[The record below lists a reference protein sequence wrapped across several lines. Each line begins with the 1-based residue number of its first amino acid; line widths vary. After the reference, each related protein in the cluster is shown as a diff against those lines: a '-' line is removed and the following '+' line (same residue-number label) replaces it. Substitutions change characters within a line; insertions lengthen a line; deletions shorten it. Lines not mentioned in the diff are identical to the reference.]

1 MQRRSAKLLAVPHDW
16 SAHTFVGDRADFID
30 GIEDATPPQA
40 GSAEAEAAEAAE
52 AARAAQAGRLA
63 EMQAAEATQKEGG
76 EGEDDAAQLYEL
88 AQNHA
93 KEVRRQSSW
102 SGKSPAAWSRV
113 KLCRTS
119 GRRAWRR

>member
-63 EMQAAEATQKEGG
+63 EMQAAEAPQKGG
-76 EGEDDAAQLYEL
+76 GGGDDAAQLYEL

-93 KEVRRQSSW
+93 KEVRRQSSS

>member
-1 MQRRSAKLLAVPHDW
+1 MRSSLPCRTIGI
-16 SAHTFVGDRADFID
+16 AHTFVGDSADFID

-63 EMQAAEATQKEGG
+63 EMQAAEATQKGGG

-93 KEVRRQSSW
+93 KEVRRQSS
-102 SGKSPAAWSRV
+102 SPGKSPAAWSRV

>member
-1 MQRRSAKLLAVPHDW
+1 MRSSLPCRTIGI
-16 SAHTFVGDRADFID
+16 AHTFVGDRADFID

-63 EMQAAEATQKEGG
+63 EMQAAEATQKGG

-93 KEVRRQSSW
+93 KEVRRQSSS

>member
-1 MQRRSAKLLAVPHDW
+1 LPCRTIGI
-16 SAHTFVGDRADFID
+16 AHTFVGDRADFID

-93 KEVRRQSSW
+93 KEVRRQNSP
-102 SGKSPAAWSRV
+102 GQSPAACSRV
-113 KLCRTS
+113 KHCRTS

>member
-1 MQRRSAKLLAVPHDW
+1 MRSSL
-16 SAHTFVGDRADFID
+16 SCRTTGIAHTFVGNRADFID

-63 EMQAAEATQKEGG
+63 EMQAADAPQQGG

-93 KEVRRQSSW
+93 KEVRRPQQLS
-102 SGKSPAAWSRV
+102 SGKSPAACSRV

>member
-1 MQRRSAKLLAVPHDW
+1 MPCRTIGI
-16 SAHTFVGDRADFID
+16 AHTFVGDRADFID

-93 KEVRRQSSW
+93 KEVRRPQQLS

-113 KLCRTS
+113 LNLCRTS